1 MSNKYIAQMLKLL
14 NKNCL
19 DPSVNQILTNKITN
33 TQSNIWKVEFNPTEI
48 GNKAFKIFFLSLLN
62 FKILN
67 KAFLNI

>member
-19 DPSVNQILTNKITN
+19 DPIVNQILTNKITN